1 MKCAENVVSL
11 TVQIQQLYNICE
23 RSKLFSAFNGPEFR
37 YIYIG
42 IIILFQVDNHSIKCD
57 RI

>member
-11 TVQIQQLYNICE
+11 TVPIQQLYNICE

-37 YIYIG
+37 YIYRYNY
-42 IIILFQVDNHSIKCD
+42 IISGRQSFHKIIKN
-57 RI
+57 